1 MKRKP
6 AIILCVIILLCIAVD
21 ILCGT
26 LFSDR
31 DAFSVSA
38 LRLINTYVLSPLLW
52 LSVGAIV
59 GSVLCRKMGKTARCV
74 LRVLALAA
82 VLTYAVLAL
91 VSPSS
96 GGWAA
101 AFVYWCVL
109 HTNVFF
115 LPGLLAGMTMR

>member
-6 AIILCVIILLCIAVD
+6 AVILCVTILLCIAVD
-21 ILCGT
+21 LLCGT
-26 LFSDR
+26 PFSDR
-31 DAFSVSA
+31 DVFSVSP
-38 LRLINTYVLSPLLW
+38 LRKINIYVLSPLLW
-52 LSVGAIV
+52 LSVGALV
-59 GSVLCRKMGKTARCV
+59 GSVLCWKMGKAARWI

-91 VSPSS
+91 VSPTS

-109 HTNVFF
+109 HAKIF
-115 LPGLLAGMTMR
+115 LLPSLLAGMTMK

>member
-26 LFSDR
+26 LFSER
-31 DAFSVSA
+31 DTFSFPG

-52 LSVGAIV
+52 LSVGSIV
-59 GSVLCRKMGKTARCV
+59 GSVLHWKMGRTARWI

-82 VLTYAVLAL
+82 VLTYAVLSL

-96 GGWAA
+96 GGLAA
-101 AFVYWCVL
+101 AVVYWCVL

-115 LPGLLAGMTMR
+115 LPGLLAGMTM

>member
-26 LFSDR
+26 LFSER
-31 DAFSVSA
+31 DTFSFPG

-52 LSVGAIV
+52 LSVGSIV
-59 GSVLCRKMGKTARCV
+59 GSVLHWKMGRTARWI

-109 HTNVFF
+109 HTKIFL
-115 LPGLLAGMTMR
+115 LPGLLAGVTMK

>member
-26 LFSDR
+26 LFSER
-31 DAFSVSA
+31 DTFSFPG

-52 LSVGAIV
+52 LSIGALV
-59 GSVLCRKMGKTARCV
+59 GSVLHWKVGKAALWT

-82 VLTYAVLAL
+82 VLTYAALAL
-91 VSPSS
+91 IQISS
-96 GGWAA
+96 AGWAA
-101 AFVYWCVL
+101 AFVYWCAL
-109 HTNVFF
+109 HTKIFL
-115 LPGLLAGMTMR
+115 LPGLLAGMTMK